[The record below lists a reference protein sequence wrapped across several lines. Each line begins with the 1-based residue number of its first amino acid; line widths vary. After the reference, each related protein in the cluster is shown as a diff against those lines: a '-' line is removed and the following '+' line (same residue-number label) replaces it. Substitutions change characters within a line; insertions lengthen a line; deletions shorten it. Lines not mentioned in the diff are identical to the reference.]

1 MAIEIRQLTINTV
14 SPESADKTLT
24 SGQSTMNMVEEI
36 DEAAVAI
43 LEQRMASIKESMAV
57 EVRRLIAEFM
67 EEQRNR

>member
-14 SPESADKTLT
+14 SPEPADKTLT
-24 SGQSTMNMVEEI
+24 SGQTTMNVVEEI
-36 DEAAVAI
+36 DDAAVAL

>member
-36 DEAAVAI
+36 DDAAVAL

>member
-14 SPESADKTLT
+14 SPDAADKTLT
-24 SGQSTMNMVEEI
+24 SGQSTMNVAEEI
-36 DEAAVAI
+36 DDAAAAL